1 MICSNILLVDNNK
14 IDVVSTKNAFSTLGI
29 ATTLH
34 FAESENEAWSLLQGD
49 HKISPTPKI
58 ILIDINENG
67 LSGLN
72 LLYNIRRHP
81 DLKSI
86 LVFVITKANDDE
98 NKVAALNLNIA
109 GYIRKPIESE
119 NNIDFFS
126 ILNDY
131 WNIIEYSSE
140 KK

>member
-14 IDVVSTKNAFSTLGI
+14 IDVVSTKKAFSTLSIGS
-29 ATTLH
+29 TLH

-49 HKISPTPKI
+49 KKISPTPKI

-67 LSGLN
+67 LSGMD
-72 LLYNIRRHP
+72 LLHKIRMHP

-86 LVFVITKANDDE
+86 LVFVITNTNNDE

-109 GYIRKPIESE
+109 GYIRKPLESE
-119 NNIDFFS
+119 SNIDFFS

-131 WNIIEYSSE
+131 WNIIEFTSE

>member
-14 IDVVSTKNAFSTLGI
+14 IDVVSTKNAFSTIGI
-29 ATTLH
+29 GATLH
-34 FAESENEAWSLLQGD
+34 FAENGIEAWSLLQGD

-67 LSGLN
+67 SSGMD
-72 LLYNIRRHP
+72 LLHKIRKHP

-86 LVFVITKANDDE
+86 LVFVITNINNDE

-119 NNIDFFS
+119 SNIDFFS

-131 WNIIEYSSE
+131 WNIIEFTSE

>member
-1 MICSNILLVDNNK
+1 MLIDSDK
-14 IDVVSTKNAFSTLGI
+14 IDVVSTKNAFSTLCIG
-29 ATTLH
+29 AMLH

-58 ILIDINENG
+58 ILIDINQNG
-67 LSGLN
+67 SSGME
-72 LLYNIRRHP
+72 LLHKIRNHP

-86 LVFVITKANDDE
+86 LVFVITKTNNEE

-109 GYIRKPIESE
+109 GYLRKPVE
-119 NNIDFFS
+119 NGSNIDFFS
-126 ILNDY
+126 RLNDY
-131 WNIIEYSSE
+131 WNIIEFASE

>member
-1 MICSNILLVDNNK
+1 MICANILLVDNNK
-14 IDVVSTKNAFSTLGI
+14 IDVVSTKKAFSTLGI
-29 ATTLH
+29 GSTLNV
-34 FAESENEAWSLLQGD
+34 AESEDQAWSLLQGD

-67 LSGLN
+67 LSGMG
-72 LLYNIRRHP
+72 LLQKIRKNP

-86 LVFVITKANDDE
+86 LVFVITNTNNDE

-109 GYIRKPIESE
+109 GYIRKPMESE
-119 NNIDFFS
+119 SNIDFFS

-131 WNIIEYSSE
+131 WNIIEFTSE

>member
-14 IDVVSTKNAFSTLGI
+14 MDVVSTRNAFSTVGI
-29 ATTLH
+29 ESTLH
-34 FAESENEAWSLLQGD
+34 FAESESEAWSLLQGD

-58 ILIDINENG
+58 VLIDINETG
-67 LSGLN
+67 LGGIDLLN
-72 LLYNIRRHP
+72 NIRKHA

-86 LVFVITKANDDE
+86 LVFVITNTNDE
-98 NKVAALNLNIA
+98 VNKGAALNLNIA
-109 GYIRKPIESE
+109 GYLRKPAESE
-119 NNIDFFS
+119 TNIDFFS

-131 WNIIEYSSE
+131 WNIIEYTSE

>member
-1 MICSNILLVDNNK
+1 MICANILLVDNNK
-14 IDVVSTKNAFSTLGI
+14 IDVVSTKKAFSTLGI
-29 ATTLH
+29 GSTLH
-34 FAESENEAWSLLQGD
+34 VAESEDQAWSLLQGD

-67 LSGLN
+67 LSGMG
-72 LLYNIRRHP
+72 LLQKIRKNP

-86 LVFVITKANDDE
+86 LVFVITNTNNDE

-109 GYIRKPIESE
+109 GYIRKPMESE
-119 NNIDFFS
+119 SNIDFFS

-131 WNIIEYSSE
+131 WNIIEFTSE

>member
-1 MICSNILLVDNNK
+1 MMCSNILLVDSNK
-14 IDVVSTKNAFSTLGI
+14 TDVASTTNAFSTLGI
-29 ATTLH
+29 GTKLH
-34 FAESENEAWSLLQGD
+34 FAESESEAWSLLQGD

-67 LSGLN
+67 LGGMD
-72 LLYNIRRHP
+72 LLHKIRNHP

-86 LVFVITKANDDE
+86 LVFVMTKTNNDE
-98 NKVAALNLNIA
+98 HKVAALNLNIA
-109 GYIRKPIESE
+109 GYMQKPNEGESST
-119 NNIDFFS
+119 DFFS

-131 WNIIEYSSE
+131 WNIIEFTSE